1 MLRLIEKIIDYIFSD
16 YIYVMILLFIMCLGM
31 VSGIMIG
38 AISYDNKLQA
48 DVKLAKIAAGQV
60 VECEKCKGK

>member
-1 MLRLIEKIIDYIFSD
+1 
-16 YIYVMILLFIMCLGM
+16 
-31 VSGIMIG
+31 MIG

-60 VECEKCKGK
+60 VECEKCKCK